1 MARVE
6 VQTDIGEAEVALIMT
21 TEEINMIVSTW
32 DIPLTLKQSLV
43 EAKKNADMLN
53 T

>member
-6 VQTDIGEAEVALIMT
+6 VQTDIGEAEIALIMT
-21 TEEINMIVSTW
+21 TKEINIIVSTW
-32 DIPLTLKQSLV
+32 DVPLTLKQSLV
-43 EAKKNADMLN
+43 EAKKNADMIN

>member
-6 VQTDIGEAEVALIMT
+6 VQTDIGEAEIALIMT
-21 TEEINMIVSTW
+21 SDEIKMIVSTW
-32 DIPLTLKQSLV
+32 DIPLTVKKSLM
-43 EAKKNADMLN
+43 EAKKNADAIN